1 MYFELVPRP
10 DKKSSTMKKLLLLS
24 IVTLLTFS
32 NSINS
37 QNLYF
42 PPISTTETWEATDP
56 ESLGWC
62 PDRINN
68 LYTFLEQENTKGF
81 IILKDGKIVL
91 ERYFGTFTDQSL
103 WYWASAGKTI
113 TSFLVGKAQEENLLN
128 INDRTSI
135 YLGAGWTNCTIP
147 QENNITVRNQLTMTS
162 GLDDGVVDNHCT
174 LPSCLDYLADA
185 GTRWAYHNAP
195 YTLLDDVLQSATT
208 QNLNTYTQL
217 KLKNPTG
224 MTGGWATSD
233 YDNVFYSNVRSMAR
247 FGLLIQGNG
256 AWNGNQLINT
266 TYFNEMVNTS
276 QNLNKSYGYL
286 WWLNG
291 KPSFMVP
298 TSQIVFP
305 GSYAPDAPNDMFA
318 GIGKN
323 GQIVSIAPTRG
334 LVVIRMGDAPDSSEV
349 PFILCNQIWQK
360 INELDCNLGV
370 NNQEQSK
377 ISIVPNPAI
386 NSIYISNLR
395 DENYL
400 VEIFNMIGNSVLK
413 ASNQN
418 TIDIS
423 KLNSGVYFVSIRQ
436 GHQTQIQ
443 KLIKK

>member
-1 MYFELVPRP
+1 
-10 DKKSSTMKKLLLLS
+10 MKKLLLLP
-24 IVTLLTFS
+24 IFILLTFS
-32 NSINS
+32 NSLNA

-42 PPISTTETWEATDP
+42 PPISATATWETTDP

-91 ERYFGTFTDQSL
+91 EQYFGTFTNQSL
-103 WYWASAGKTI
+103 WYWASAAKTI

-135 YLGAGWTNCTIP
+135 YLGADWTNCTLA
-147 QENNITVRNQLTMTS
+147 QENNITIKNQLTMTS
-162 GLDDGVVDNHCT
+162 GLDDGVADNHCT
-174 LPSCLDYLADA
+174 LPSCLDYLAA
-185 GTRWAYHNAP
+185 SGTRWAYHNAP
-195 YTLLDDVLQSATT
+195 YTLLDDVLQNATT

-233 YDNVFYSNVRSMAR
+233 YDNVFYSTVRSMAR

-256 AWNGNQLINT
+256 AWNGNQLINSA
-266 TYFNEMVNTS
+266 YFNEMVNTS

-305 GSYAPDAPNDMFA
+305 GSYAPEAPDDMFA

-323 GQIVSIAPTRG
+323 GQIVSIAPSQG
-334 LVVIRMGDAPDSSEV
+334 LVVIRMGDAPDSSKV
-349 PFILCNQIWQK
+349 PFTLCNEIWQK
-360 INELDCNLGV
+360 INELDCNLAV
-370 NNQEQSK
+370 NNQEINK
-377 ISIVPNPAI
+377 VAIVPNPAT
-386 NSIYISNLR
+386 NSISISNITS
-395 DENYL
+395 ENYT
-400 VEIFNMIGNSVLK
+400 VEIFNVIGNIVLK
-413 ASNQN
+413 VTNQN
-418 TIDIS
+418 NIDTS
-423 KLNSGVYFVSIRQ
+423 KLTFGVYMVLVRQ
-436 GHQTQIQ
+436 GNQTQIQ